1 MYRIV
6 ERRSKQQSEV
16 HFAISHHLDAFQ
28 ERRHL
33 VRHYMAIPTQSAN
46 GALCGCVGMVA
57 DMITLG
63 RACNRY
69 CAVAALTHG
78 HHYLDAMTRQVA
90 LHNGQ
95 LHPGKLLDKYLVK
108 SNPLH

>member
-1 MYRIV
+1 MYRII
-6 ERRSKQQSEV
+6 ERRAKQEPE
-16 HFAISHHLDAFQ
+16 AHLVASYHVDTLQ
-28 ERRHL
+28 KCRHL
-33 VRHYMAIPTQSAN
+33 VGHYVAVVVQAAY
-46 GALCGCVGMVA
+46 GARCGRVGVVA
-57 DMITLG
+57 DMVALG

-95 LHPGKLLDKYLVK
+95 LHPGKLPDKYLVK